1 MYKNPT
7 KVMNNILGGND
18 IVIWEGKGGHA
29 LYNVVIKGPKT
40 PLPQEEMYLH
50 TTFDNNDDDQIYQ
63 GWCGSI
69 QVAEDLDIDNVNDY
83 KNLFAEL
90 FERAYVKQNFVL
102 YDANAETEGHRPFGI
117 RLKYMEDEKLCGL
130 HFALN
135 TVPNAAESNNCVDLD
150 GDGFTNCVND
160 CNDNDANIHP
170 QREDQIEGGCS
181 DGIDN
186 NCNGLIDCDE
196 WSCAWKGNSNDGL
209 PNQQCRSSQLPSG
222 FCGDGVIQTVNS
234 YGLDEECDVKIEE
247 KPYEGVNNCASRVC
261 LPPGVPGI
269 EGCTCA

>member
-1 MYKNPT
+1 VKGINEEDTTLIKTLVSEQLDFVYNSMYKNPT
-7 KVMNNILGGND
+7 KVMNNIAGENNV
-18 IVIWEGKGGHA
+18 VIWEGKGGHA

-40 PLPQEEMYLH
+40 PFPQEEMYLH

-69 QVAEDLDIDNVNDY
+69 QVAEDLDIYNVKNY

-102 YDANAETEGHRPFGI
+102 YDANAETEGYRPFGI
-117 RLKYMEDEKLCGL
+117 RLKYIEDEKLCGL

-160 CNDNDANIHP
+160 CNDNDPNIHP
-170 QREDQIEGGCS
+170 QREEQIDGGCS

-186 NCNGLIDCDE
+186 NCNGLIDCNE

-209 PNQQCRSSQLPSG
+209 PNQQCRISQLPKG
-222 FCGDGVIQTVNS
+222 FCGDGVIQT
-234 YGLDEECDVKIEE
+234 
-247 KPYEGVNNCASRVC
+247 
-261 LPPGVPGI
+261 
-269 EGCTCA
+269 